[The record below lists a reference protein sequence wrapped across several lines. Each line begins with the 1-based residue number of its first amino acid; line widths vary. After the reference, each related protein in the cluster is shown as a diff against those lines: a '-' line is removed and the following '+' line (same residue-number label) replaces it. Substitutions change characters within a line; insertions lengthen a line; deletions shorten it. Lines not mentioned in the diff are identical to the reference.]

1 MPPGAGS
8 ATAVP
13 AQDFFPVARPVFLGA
28 TNHFFS
34 APPPII
40 LGDQRRPFSKKRFV
54 FEADEPTFLLLK
66 NMIENPISTNFQ
78 DFQKVIIG
86 LIYNA
91 TSKKLK

>member
-1 MPPGAGS
+1 MPF
-8 ATAVP
+8 
-13 AQDFFPVARPVFLGA
+13 Q
-28 TNHFFS
+28 
-34 APPPII
+34 
-40 LGDQRRPFSKKRFV
+40 KKRFV

-66 NMIENPISTNFQ
+66 NMIGKSYINNQ